1 MQSVLYA
8 RACLSVHLSVTR
20 MDLSQT
26 IEVMIMQFT
35 LYSNP
40 MRLVFAG

>member
-1 MQSVLYA
+1 
-8 RACLSVHLSVTR
+8 

-26 IEVMIMQFT
+26 VEVMIMQFT